1 MSSPTSTAGAS
12 SGSALPNCRLPSRCS
27 QHPRR
32 QAGGDGSPTGSSAA
46 LPRHSPG
53 QKHSPTPAG
62 APVGR
67 SSAPGAAKNIL
78 AARGRGRPQVGAPPA
93 PDGAGS
99 PGCSRSS
106 GGAGPVVSRSTARRV
121 SVCWP
126 RRGAGEGCRGGSA
139 AAAGRAGPAP
149 PTFCSPPPPPP
160 PLASAAADRTEV
172 GLAHG
177 QGPQRLGSGG
187 LLAGGRGYRST
198 SGVGPGRSGLMSVSG
213 RLAAPAGSSARPP
226 GW

>member
-99 PGCSRSS
+99 PGCSRPSGGRACRQSEYGSS
-106 GGAGPVVSRSTARRV
+106 GVGVLASTRSWRRV
-121 SVCWP
+121 S
-126 RRGAGEGCRGGSA
+126 RRLCCRC
-139 AAAGRAGPAP
+139 RASWSSSSDVLLATTPAP
-149 PTFCSPPPPPP
+149 ALS
-160 PLASAAADRTEV
+160 SY
-172 GLAHG
+172 
-177 QGPQRLGSGG
+177 GG
-187 LLAGGRGYRST
+187 
-198 SGVGPGRSGLMSVSG
+198 
-213 RLAAPAGSSARPP
+213 
-226 GW
+226 